1 MLEQLDKSNEG
12 ECQEFNLNTCNPTSI
27 GQSRPNLR
35 EVQMKNSQEAKVPPD
50 QQREVV
56 AAT

>member
-12 ECQEFNLNTCNPTSI
+12 ECQEFILNTSNPTSI

-35 EVQMKNSQEAKVPPD
+35 EVHMKNSQEA
-50 QQREVV
+50 
-56 AAT
+56 